1 MKENKNPWW
10 WRSEPKPK
18 SSFSEQSDCQQQMQK
33 VSLIHV
39 QIISSERIF
48 DDEETFRRFLSI

>member
-1 MKENKNPWW
+1 
-10 WRSEPKPK
+10 
-18 SSFSEQSDCQQQMQK
+18 MQK

-39 QIISSERIF
+39 QIISSEQIF